1 MAGTHR
7 PDSIRRKNQ
16 TEGARIARAMAGRK
30 VRTPRSRRMVPSTL
44 TAPRTDDQLES

>member
-7 PDSIRRKNQ
+7 PASIRRKNQ
-16 TEGARIARAMAGRK
+16 TEGTRITRAMASWK

-44 TAPRTDDQLES
+44 TAPRTDDERES